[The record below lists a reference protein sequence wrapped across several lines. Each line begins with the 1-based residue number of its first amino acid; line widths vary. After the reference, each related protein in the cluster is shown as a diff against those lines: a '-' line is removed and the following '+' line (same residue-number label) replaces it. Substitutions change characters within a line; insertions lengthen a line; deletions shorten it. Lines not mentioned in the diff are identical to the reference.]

1 MKLRLKNSGDE
12 IREKIFYLAI
22 SAALLLIS
30 ACSVGPDYAR
40 PALETPAAY
49 KETEAA
55 KNSQSVDDVVS
66 RSWWEIFADPELNSL
81 EQQVEISNQNVAQA
95 EAQFRQARALV
106 QAARAAY
113 FPTVTVGV
121 GITRTATSATSGA
134 STSRNNQ
141 TFTQHSLPVDV
152 SWELDV
158 WGRIRR
164 TVESSEATAQA
175 SAADLEAATLSARA
189 ELAQDYFQL
198 RSLDGQKQLLDNT
211 AVAFE
216 KSLELT
222 NNRYRSGIAS
232 RGDVLQAETQL
243 KTTQAQ
249 AIDVG
254 VQRAQLEHAIALLI
268 GKAPADLTIAETPLA
283 TQAPTIPT
291 GVPAEL
297 LKRRPDVASA
307 ERTVASANAQIGVA
321 EAAYYPTVSIDTLGG
336 FESSSASKWLSAMG
350 RFWSAGL
357 SASETVFDGGSRRAQ
372 VDQARAVYD
381 ADVAAYHQSVLAGFQ
396 EVEDNLAAQRILA
409 SEAQAQD
416 EAVQAAQQSLAVT
429 TNQYQAGIVSYLNV
443 VVAQTIALT
452 NERTAVDILGRR
464 LNASVLLIKAL
475 GGGWKAS

>member
-30 ACSVGPDYAR
+30 ACSVGPDYVR

-283 TQAPTIPT
+283 TQPPTIPA

-409 SEAQAQD
+409 SEAQTQD